1 MKDAKHNIVPDTND
15 SPQASSPVQEVDQDL
30 HERFTAVLRRIRAN
44 HEEVERALASNFGDD
59 YSSGDNNTTR
69 EEEIDNENDW
79 VTEEE
84 TDDDG
89 SDTSWVTDPEAD
101 TGMFLPGSFPVE
113 DEEDEGSIHSDEI
126 YIAGQ
131 RLISIHPDGEYE
143 DDEEDDEEDG
153 VMRRFFGRRF
163 ELTETSSYDMDQVIH
178 LLYQSYNG
186 GGGLGDDV
194 PGSNVT
200 PASSATIEKLEKRLL
215 AQGDPDEQSECI
227 ICQETFGVKTE
238 LIRMPCKHEYHGS
251 CIRQW
256 LGVSGTCPM
265 CRCSV
270 LSEEDQQKT
279 DDTDNESQ
287 PESDDE
293 AGVYTIDPEWA
304 TRRSLPVLC
313 PLRHFV
319 NSYSENRGGGSSR
332 YSRESPENIQPNPM
346 DELD

>member
-1 MKDAKHNIVPDTND
+1 MKDAKHNVKWRIVPDTND

-215 AQGDPDEQSECI
+215 AQGDP
-227 ICQETFGVKTE
+227 
-238 LIRMPCKHEYHGS
+238 
-251 CIRQW
+251 
-256 LGVSGTCPM
+256 
-265 CRCSV
+265 
-270 LSEEDQQKT
+270 EDQQKT